1 MGFLGVKTH
10 RKRLTGAVRS
20 FLRYLF
26 VISGRFGE
34 KKFFDFFRPLFGP
47 VSNHIGPNLT
57 LSGTKSPN
65 LCMYMSCCLIWQLT
79 SSSVV
84 TNISSYDPH
93 THTYLTFASGY
104 QVSMCIC
111 RPDIYGFL
119 STRYLWVS
127 VIFFFL
133 SEGKAVGKFLI
144 AILVLLIFLKS
155 LLTIHNLFRPLGKP
169 VSKLL
174 IAIPVIVIFLKSL
187 FAILGKPV
195 SKFLIAIPVLVNF
208 SKSLFAIHNLF
219 RALGKP
225 VSKFLIAIPV
235 LLNLLKSLFT
245 IHGVLRPYP
254 GNTLGIH

>member
-1 MGFLGVKTH
+1 MGFLGVKTY

-20 FLRYLF
+20 FLSYSE
-26 VISGRFGE
+26 VISGRLGE
-34 KKFFDFFRPLFGP
+34 KQFVDFFRPLFGP
-47 VSNHIGPNLT
+47 ISNHIGPNLT

-93 THTYLTFASGY
+93 THTYLTIASGY

-133 SEGKAVGKFLI
+133 PEGKAVAKCLI
-144 AILVLLIFLKS
+144 A
-155 LLTIHNLFRPLGKP
+155 T
-169 VSKLL
+169 
-174 IAIPVIVIFLKSL
+174 
-187 FAILGKPV
+187 
-195 SKFLIAIPVLVNF
+195 PVLYF
-208 SKSLFAIHNLF
+208 F
-219 RALGKP
+219 RITFDD
-225 VSKFLIAIPV
+225 S
-235 LLNLLKSLFT
+235 
-245 IHGVLRPYP
+245 
-254 GNTLGIH
+254 